1 MKNLELLV
9 KPVSHD
15 CNLACDYCFYTKANS
30 VYSGKQHVMLNKVLG
45 KFVSACMEYSGQ
57 NRGQTKKITLK
68 AVIRAEP
75 RRLARPGRVPGL
87 GETKEGQSQRSP
99 NRQRKGNAVHR
110 GQPMAGESGAT
121 GSQRP
126 DRGDPDR
133 RPNDFQHRGQRN
145 H

>member
-30 VYSGKQHVMLNKVLG
+30 VYSGKQHVMSNKVLG

-68 AVIRAEP
+68 TVIRAKP

-87 GETKEGQSQRSP
+87 GETKEGQS
-99 NRQRKGNAVHR
+99 
-110 GQPMAGESGAT
+110 
-121 GSQRP
+121 
-126 DRGDPDR
+126 
-133 RPNDFQHRGQRN
+133 
-145 H
+145 